1 MKSWW
6 LIAECATPKCGALFM
21 LKRYGQERPR
31 RVDWT
36 LEGEIRCLDC
46 NREHVAADLYPWL
59 EETDDPPTPQA
70 RES

>member
-1 MKSWW
+1 
-6 LIAECATPKCGALFM
+6 M